1 MKSMNL
7 RTRLAL
13 VLGMLALPA
22 VIVATMGHSSN
33 RVNLSAA
40 MELWGDVL
48 RDADDFGLQLTRVSA
63 RDETDL
69 GDSIAAAVIADNHE
83 EPALEP
89 YVTAVGDTLVR
100 NVSRKDIAYKFHVI
114 RSPEVNAFAV
124 PGGHVFITTGM
135 LDFLH
140 SEAELAG
147 VLGHEISHID
157 LRHCIERYQYE
168 LPLKRVGAEPVGE
181 IADFLRLP
189 IIVGYAKYQEAEA
202 DENGM
207 ALALEAGYDPR
218 AMVDVMKRLENVMPD
233 PAAPPAP
240 SGPVVEAASA
250 TADTIDIHVRSHPLN
265 YERVED
271 LSGLIVSDHRWHG
284 SREVYEGVENYRER
298 TPLSARRYPGETR
311 KW

>member
-83 EPALEP
+83 EPG
-89 YVTAVGDTLVR
+89 VRAVCNRGRRHAGAERLAQGYPLQ
-100 NVSRKDIAYKFHVI
+100 VSRHQIAG
-114 RSPEVNAFAV
+114 VNAFAV

-181 IADFLRLP
+181 VADLLRLP

-250 TADTIDIHVRSHPLN
+250 TADTIDIYLRSHPLN

-298 TPLSARRYPGETR
+298 TPMSARRYPGETR

>member
-1 MKSMNL
+1 MLTNV
-7 RTRLAL
+7 RIRLAL
-13 VLGMLALPA
+13 VLGLLALSG
-22 VIVATMGHSSN
+22 VIVVTMGSSRN

-63 RDETDL
+63 HDETEL
-69 GDSIAAAVIADNHE
+69 GDGIAAGFIAGSQE

-89 YVTAVGDTLVR
+89 YVSAVGATLVQ
-100 NVSRKDIAYKFHVI
+100 NVSRKDITYKFHVI
-114 RSPEVNAFAV
+114 RSPDVNAFAV

-168 LPLKRVGAEPVGE
+168 LPARRVGAESVGE
-181 IADFLRLP
+181 VADLLRLP

-207 ALALEAGYDPR
+207 TLALEAGYDPR
-218 AMVDVMKRLENVMPD
+218 AMVDVMKRFEQVTPD
-233 PAAPPAP
+233 PTAQAA
-240 SGPVVEAASA
+240 SGPVTEAASA
-250 TADTIDIHVRSHPLN
+250 TADTIEVYLRSHPLN

-271 LSGLIVSDHRWHG
+271 LDELIASDRRWHG
-284 SREVYEGVENYRER
+284 TREVYEGVENYRER
-298 TPLSARRYPGETR
+298 IPMSQRRFPGESQE
-311 KW
+311 W